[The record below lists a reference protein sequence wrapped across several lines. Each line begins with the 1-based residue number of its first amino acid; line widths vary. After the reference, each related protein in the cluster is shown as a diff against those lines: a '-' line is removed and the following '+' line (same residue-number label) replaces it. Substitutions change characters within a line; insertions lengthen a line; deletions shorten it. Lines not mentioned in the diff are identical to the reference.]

1 MPPPW
6 IGPAL
11 AIAAYLVG
19 SISFALLV
27 ARRKGVDIYGEGSGN
42 PGATNVGR
50 VIGKT
55 EGRLVLLLDA
65 LKGALPYGVA
75 RLTLGAED
83 LWTAVAGVAAVVGHC
98 LPVWHRFR
106 GGKGAAPAAGV
117 MIVAQP
123 IAGIAAVVTYL
134 GLKRVAHRA
143 SVGSLVGAVVGCAI
157 TVALEGARSS
167 VGAMT
172 IAIAIVVWLRHAENL
187 VRLARGEEPP
197 S

>member
-1 MPPPW
+1 MLPPW

-11 AIAAYLVG
+11 AITAYLVG
-19 SISFALLV
+19 SISFALIV
-27 ARRKGVDIYGEGSGN
+27 ARRKGVDLYDEGSGN

-50 VIGKT
+50 VIGKR
-55 EGRLVLLLDA
+55 EGRIVLLLDA

-75 RLTLGAED
+75 RLALGAED
-83 LWTAVAGVAAVVGHC
+83 VWTSIAGVAAVVGHC

-106 GGKGAAPAAGV
+106 GGKGAATAAGV
-117 MIVAQP
+117 MLVAQP
-123 IAGIAAVVTYL
+123 IAGLGAIVTYL
-134 GLKRVAHRA
+134 ALKRATRRA
-143 SVGSLVGAVVGCAI
+143 SVGSLAGAVVGAAI
-157 TVALEGARSS
+157 VVALEGPRSP

-172 IAIAIVVWLRHAENL
+172 IAIAIVVWLRHADNL